1 MGFFEKKNK
10 TEVPEEKPDWRK
22 SIVLYLHDLIY
33 MMAAV
38 LLIFLFAFRIIVVS
52 GGSMRTTLRDGDYL
66 LLLSNVFYREPKYGD
81 VVVVSKESFENGKP
95 IVKRVIATEG
105 QTVDIDFQQGIVY
118 VDGEPLSESYV
129 NTPTNIEE
137 GVAFPVEVREGCVFV
152 MGDNRNDSKD
162 SRSPEIGQVDCRE
175 ILGKAFWI
183 MFPGT
188 DEGAVPRE
196 LGRIG
201 VLK

>member
-1 MGFFEKKNK
+1 MGFFEKNK
-10 TEVPEEKPDWRK
+10 IEMPEEKPDWK
-22 SIVLYLHDLIY
+22 ESVVLYLHDLIY
-33 MMAAV
+33 MMAVV
-38 LLIFLFAFRIIVVS
+38 LVIFLFAFRIIVVS

-81 VVVVSKESFENGKP
+81 IVVVSKESFDNGKP

-129 NTPTNIEE
+129 NTPTNIKE
-137 GVAFPVEVREGCVFV
+137 GVAFPIEVESGCVFV

-175 ILGKAFWI
+175 ILGKAFLI
-183 MFPGT
+183 IFPGT
-188 DEGAVPRE
+188 DEGTVSRD
-196 LGRIG
+196 LRRIG

>member
-1 MGFFEKKNK
+1 MGFFEKNK
-10 TEVPEEKPDWRK
+10 IEMPEEKPDWK
-22 SIVLYLHDLIY
+22 ESVVLYLHDLIY
-33 MMAAV
+33 MMAVV
-38 LLIFLFAFRIIVVS
+38 LVIFLFAFRIIVVS

-81 VVVVSKESFENGKP
+81 IVVVSKESFDNGKP

-129 NTPTNIEE
+129 NTPTNIKE
-137 GVAFPVEVREGCVFV
+137 GVAFPIEVESGCVFV

-175 ILGKAFWI
+175 ILGKAFLI
-183 MFPGT
+183 IFPGT
-188 DEGAVPRE
+188 DEGTVSRD